1 MPDEDMFP
9 AEASEE
15 EVDVDEKDLGEDEED
30 EEEEG
35 YSPFE
40 EVGM

>member
-1 MPDEDMFP
+1 MDYEDPMLNL
-9 AEASEE
+9 EE
-15 EVDVDEKDLGEDEED
+15 EEDEEGIVVDDEDEED

-40 EVGM
+40 EMGM